1 MQSVE
6 PTPASAVDGSRL
18 GLGVLCT
25 VLGGV
30 CWGFS
35 GACAQFLFS
44 RYGADPR
51 WVVCVRLAG
60 ACVVFIA
67 VSALTDR
74 GRLLAALRSPRA
86 MARIS
91 GYSLGGLTLCMV
103 CYLNAIDAS
112 NAGTATVLQALNL
125 LIILA
130 VTCVS
135 LRRRPTAKEAAGVA
149 LALAGT
155 FLLATHGHPGTLA
168 ITPRALGWGLA
179 TAVAAAL
186 YTLLPVRLLNEFG
199 SAVTTGLAMLVGAA
213 ASWALFRPWQIAP
226 SLDAPG
232 ALAVACIVLVGTVA
246 AYFLFL
252 TGVRRIGSMLAGLF
266 GSTEPITA
274 GVLSAVWL
282 GTQFAP
288 ADLAGMAMIVAMMV
302 LMA

>member
-6 PTPASAVDGSRL
+6 PTPSSSVDGSRL
-18 GLGVLCT
+18 GIGILFT

-44 RYGADPR
+44 RYGVDPR

-60 ACVVFIA
+60 ACLVFLA
-67 VSALTDR
+67 VSAATDR
-74 GRLLAALRSPRA
+74 ARLAAAARSPKA
-86 MARIS
+86 MARIA

-135 LRRRPTAKEAAGVA
+135 LRRRPTPKEAVGVA

-168 ITPRALGWGLA
+168 ITPAALGWGLA

-199 SAVTTGLAMLVGAA
+199 SAVTTGLAMLVGAV
-213 ASWALFRPWQIAP
+213 ASWAVFRPWELTPA
-226 SLDAPG
+226 LDAAG
-232 ALAVACIVLVGTVA
+232 ALAVACIVLIGTVA

-252 TGVRRIGSMLAGLF
+252 TGVKKVGSMLAGLF

-274 GVLSAVWL
+274 GILSAVWL
-282 GTQFAP
+282 GTQFSP
-288 ADLAGMAMIVAMMV
+288 ADLAGMGLIVAMMV